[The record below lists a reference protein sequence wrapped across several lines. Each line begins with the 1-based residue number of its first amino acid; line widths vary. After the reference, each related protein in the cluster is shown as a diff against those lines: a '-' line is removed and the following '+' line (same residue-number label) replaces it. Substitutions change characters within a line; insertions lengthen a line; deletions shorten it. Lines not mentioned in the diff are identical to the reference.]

1 MMRWTD
7 EQLRALPR
15 HDGFRMR
22 GLAMTRLEAFTDA
35 AFAFATTMLI
45 ISQRGIPHN
54 VGELVGALKDIPAF
68 LASFAA
74 IASFWYAH
82 RQWSRRY
89 GLEDRTAILIS
100 LGLIFVMLIFVFPLK
115 MVFSA
120 LFAWI
125 TAGWLP
131 TSFVLEAA
139 ADLPRLFVIYGL
151 GFCALTG
158 LIGLLYVRAIR
169 AADYL
174 ALNSLERLKT
184 REDMVSFGVLATTG
198 LVSSIWAALLP
209 AQWGIWA
216 GFCYCTLP
224 ISMPL
229 IAIAYDRK
237 ARRLESA
244 S

>member
-1 MMRWTD
+1 MMKWTN
-7 EQLRALPR
+7 EQLHALPC
-15 HDGFRMR
+15 HDGFRLR
-22 GLAMTRLEAFTDA
+22 GLEMTRLEAFTDA

-54 VGELVGALKDIPAF
+54 VGELVSALKDIPAF
-68 LASFAA
+68 LASFAS

-82 RQWSRRY
+82 HQWSRRY

-100 LGLIFVMLIFVFPLK
+100 LGLIFVMLIFVYPLK

-120 LFAWI
+120 LFAWV
-125 TAGWLP
+125 TAGSLP
-131 TSFVLEAA
+131 TSFVLEDV

-151 GFCALTG
+151 GFGALTG

-169 AADYL
+169 TADNL

-184 REDMVSFGVLATTG
+184 REEIISFSVLATTG
-198 LVSSIWAALLP
+198 VVSSIWAGLLP
-209 AQWGIWA
+209 VQWGIWA
-216 GFCYCTLP
+216 FFWYGTLP

-229 IAIAYDRK
+229 IAIVFARK
-237 ARRLESA
+237 AKRLEST
-244 S
+244 